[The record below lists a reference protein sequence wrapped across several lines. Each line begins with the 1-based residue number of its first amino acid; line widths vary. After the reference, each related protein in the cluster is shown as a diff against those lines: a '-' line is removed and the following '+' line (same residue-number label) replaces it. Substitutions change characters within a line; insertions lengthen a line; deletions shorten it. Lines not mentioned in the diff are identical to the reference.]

1 MHRYAITFHRDK
13 RSKHALHSA
22 LDDIP
27 GIGPATRDR
36 LLKTF
41 KSVKRIQEAPIEEIE
56 KVVGTAKATK
66 IKEALKKT

>member
-1 MHRYAITFHRDK
+1 MLF
-13 RSKHALHSA
+13 RS

-27 GIGPATRDR
+27 GIGPTTRDR
-36 LLKTF
+36 LLKAF
-41 KSVKRIQEAPIEEIE
+41 KSVKRIQEAPIEDIE